1 MSINSIIYILSYF
14 NVGIFFVEAR
24 SWPRL
29 TIQNL
34 AFVVPEHISAL
45 PPLTY
50 PTTKH
55 AQLRGKPESEHLT
68 HLTYYEMLH
77 ISGTVFLR
85 FRPCWKLRIALHP
98 SFRSSSV
105 QVVAKP
111 SGHRVSYRFRCVK
124 ACQRD
129 NIYHFSLDGIIGM
142 WNITIRARWFLVVLI
157 FGNCPLAHDL
167 GFQTKS
173 RHALASKSLAK
184 LVIWAAWRQHRWQS
198 CESFSKLR
206 ALTLKHLQSI
216 CTRGPILLNAFCQ
229 LCARAR

>member
-111 SGHRVSYRFRCVK
+111 SGHRVSYIECFEAWKCMEIRKVSASQGAGHHQKHSPVLNRTGPRRCFVG
-124 ACQRD
+124 D
-129 NIYHFSLDGIIGM
+129 VHFHTFSLV
-142 WNITIRARWFLVVLI
+142 WCFQWFIHVHPT
-157 FGNCPLAHDL
+157 PLFAFFAIL
-167 GFQTKS
+167 CYL
-173 RHALASKSLAK
+173 ALAQS
-184 LVIWAAWRQHRWQS
+184 WQ
-198 CESFSKLR
+198 
-206 ALTLKHLQSI
+206 
-216 CTRGPILLNAFCQ
+216 NAFS
-229 LCARAR
+229 RIGPR